1 MCVERV
7 SPSPLAAERA
17 VGQYGG
23 MAAIDDIRDY
33 RSFRDWL
40 DEAGLE
46 PTDIVAL
53 AVRAAMRALPIVWA
67 DAERRSY
74 SALPFLRANLV
85 EGVAG
90 HHNDAHGRLANSAV
104 TPPQRIWCSAS
115 RERTWL

>member
-23 MAAIDDIRDY
+23 MVAINDIQGEY
-33 RSFRDWL
+33 SFRDWL
-40 DEAGLE
+40 YEAGLE
-46 PTDIVAL
+46 QRKMVAL
-53 AVRAAMRALPIVWA
+53 AVRAAMRAVPVVWA